1 MHERQLN
8 SDSPRVRWV
17 GVALSQE
24 VASGDP
30 AALRRAL
37 LLLAKHWMEKGE
49 ASIRARDGVSMSDV
63 SGPTPLGSPK
73 RTAEQRAFLA
83 AGCDLYDLVT
93 SSAEGRKALADLGL
107 QPLSQQRETE

>member
-49 ASIRARDGVSMSDV
+49 ASIPEPSVLREKHGRHDADR
-63 SGPTPLGSPK
+63 PLN
-73 RTAEQRAFLA
+73 FLA
-83 AGCDLYDLVT
+83 A
-93 SSAEGRKALADLGL
+93 SRGL
-107 QPLSQQRETE
+107 PPCPP